1 VGRPTRHRTGHDDGD
16 AHAPGHDHG
25 DDHGDGVHHDGVQHD
40 GVHHDG
46 VHHDGVTTPADTH
59 THRRGLA
66 GLVMAV
72 VVPHDHGAHSG
83 ERVLE
88 STADGIRAVALS
100 LGILATTAAVEL
112 VVAVLS
118 HSVALLADTIHNFA
132 DALTAVPL
140 ALAFKMGRR
149 PPTRR
154 YTYGFGRAE
163 DLAGVAIV
171 AMIAASTVVAAYEAV
186 SRLMH
191 PRPITGAGWVMAAG
205 GVGFLGN
212 ELVAVYRVRVG
223 RRIGS
228 AALVADGM
236 HARSDGFTSLA
247 VVVGAIAVVAGAPR
261 ADPIVGVV
269 ISAAVIVVLLGA
281 TRTIYRRLMD
291 SVDPALVD
299 QVEGVLAGVPGVDR
313 VDGVRIRW
321 VGHELR
327 AEIQISS
334 EPTLSLVDAHAIA
347 EEAHHRLL
355 HDVPRLAEAVIHT
368 SPTGEPGH
376 DAPNYHEAVEHH
388 FAPKPAHVEGRDPH
402 APPSSSP

>member
-1 VGRPTRHRTGHDDGD
+1 MGRPTRHRTGHDDGD
-16 AHAPGHDHG
+16 ARAPGHHHVGNDH
-25 DDHGDGVHHDGVQHD
+25 DAHDGVS
-40 GVHHDG
+40 
-46 VHHDGVTTPADTH
+46 TAADAH
-59 THRRGLA
+59 THRRGLV
-66 GLVMAV
+66 GLVMSV
-72 VVPHDHGAHSG
+72 VLPHDHGAHSG

-88 STADGIRAVALS
+88 STSDGIRAVALS

-171 AMIAASTVVAAYEAV
+171 AIIAASTVVAAYEAV

-191 PRPITGAGWVMAAG
+191 PRPINGAGWVMAAG

-212 ELVAVYRVRVG
+212 ELVAIYRVRVG

-247 VVVGAIAVVAGAPR
+247 VVVGAIAVGAGAPR

-299 QVEGVLAGVPGVDR
+299 QVERVLKDVPGVDG
-313 VDGVRIRW
+313 VDTVRIRW

-327 AEIQISS
+327 AEIQILSD
-334 EPTLSLVDAHAIA
+334 PALSLVDAHAIA

-368 SPTGEPGH
+368 SPTEDPGH
-376 DAPNYHEAVEHH
+376 DALNYHEAVEHH
-388 FAPKPAHVEGRDPH
+388 FAAKPSPDDGRDPH
-402 APPSSSP
+402 ATRSESP

>member
-1 VGRPTRHRTGHDDGD
+1 LRHPTRHHAGHDDK
-16 AHAPGHDHG
+16 
-25 DDHGDGVHHDGVQHD
+25 
-40 GVHHDG
+40 
-46 VHHDGVTTPADTH
+46 H

-66 GLVMAV
+66 GLLKSV
-72 VVPHDHGAHSG
+72 VSPHDHGAHSG

-88 STADGIRAVALS
+88 STSDGIRAVAAS
-100 LGILATTAAVEL
+100 LAVLAATAAVEL
-112 VVAVLS
+112 VVALLS

-163 DLAGVAIV
+163 DIAGVAIV
-171 AMIAASTVVAAYEAV
+171 AMITASTAVAAYEAV
-186 SRLMH
+186 NRLMH
-191 PRPITGAGWVMAAG
+191 PHPISGVGWVMAAG
-205 GVGFLGN
+205 GVGFVGN

-247 VVVGAIAVVAGAPR
+247 VVASAVAVAAGSPR
-261 ADPIVGVV
+261 ADPIVALV
-269 ISAAVIVVLLGA
+269 ITGAVAIVLLGA

-291 SVDPALVD
+291 SVDPGLVD
-299 QVEGVLAGVPGVDR
+299 QVESVLSDVPGVER
-313 VDGVRIRW
+313 VDDVRIRW

-334 EPTLSLVDAHAIA
+334 DPSLSLVDAHSIA

-355 HDVPRLAEAVIHT
+355 HEVPRLAEAVIHT
-368 SPTGEPGH
+368 SPS
-376 DAPNYHEAVEHH
+376 DAPGDEIASHHDVVAHH
-388 FAPKPAHVEGRDPH
+388 FGHRRSAGNGPDHG
-402 APPSSSP
+402 

>member
-1 VGRPTRHRTGHDDGD
+1 MGHPTRHHSD
-16 AHAPGHDHG
+16 P
-25 DDHGDGVHHDGVQHD
+25 QS
-40 GVHHDG
+40 
-46 VHHDGVTTPADTH
+46 TH
-59 THRRGLA
+59 THRRGLI
-66 GLVMAV
+66 GLLISFVS
-72 VVPHDHGAHSG
+72 PHDHGAHSG

-88 STADGIRAVALS
+88 STSDGIRAVALS
-100 LGILATTAAVEL
+100 LAGLAATAAVEL
-112 VVAVLS
+112 VVALLS

-140 ALAFKMGRR
+140 ALAFRMGRR

-171 AMIAASTVVAAYEAV
+171 TTIAASTAVAAYEAI

-191 PRPITGAGWVMAAG
+191 PQAISGAGWVMAAG
-205 GVGFLGN
+205 GLGFVGN
-212 ELVAVYRVRVG
+212 ELVASYRVRVG

-247 VVVGAIAVVAGAPR
+247 VVIGAIAVVAGAPR
-261 ADPIVGVV
+261 ADPIVGLV
-269 ISAAVIVVLLGA
+269 ITAAVAVVLLGA

-299 QVEGVLAGVPGVDR
+299 QVEDVLRAVPGVDG

-334 EPTLSLVDAHAIA
+334 DPELSLVEAHAIA

-355 HDVPRLAEAVIHT
+355 HEVSRLAEAVIHT
-368 SPTGEPGH
+368 NPSGSPGVGAQGYH
-376 DAPNYHEAVEHH
+376 DTVAHH
-388 FAPKPAHVEGRDPH
+388 FKQDTDHVPRPSSRRSAQSAVHHLDHHSDHDHGRGHGHGHEGRDGEQTTRTE
-402 APPSSSP
+402 SP

>member
-1 VGRPTRHRTGHDDGD
+1 M
-16 AHAPGHDHG
+16 
-25 DDHGDGVHHDGVQHD
+25 
-40 GVHHDG
+40 
-46 VHHDGVTTPADTH
+46 
-59 THRRGLA
+59 
-66 GLVMAV
+66 GLVRSV
-72 VVPHDHGAHSG
+72 VLPHDHGAHSG

-88 STADGIRAVALS
+88 STSAGIRAVALS
-100 LGILATTAAVEL
+100 LGILTVTAVLQL

-132 DALTAVPL
+132 DALTALPL

-171 AMIAASTVVAAYEAV
+171 AIIAASTVIAALESV
-186 SRLMH
+186 DRLMH
-191 PRPITGAGWVMAAG
+191 PRPISGAGWVMAAG
-205 GVGFLGN
+205 GAGFVGN
-212 ELVAVYRVRVG
+212 ELVAMYRIRVG

-228 AALVADGM
+228 AALVADGL

-247 VVVGAIAVVAGAPR
+247 VVVGAVAVLAGAPR

-269 ISAAVIVVLLGA
+269 ITAAVTVVLLGA

-291 SVDPALVD
+291 SVDPELVD
-299 QVEGVLAGVPGVDR
+299 QVERVLGQVPGVDG
-313 VDGVRIRW
+313 VDNVRIRW

-334 EPTLSLVDAHAIA
+334 DPSLSLVDAHSIA

-355 HDVPRLAEAVIHT
+355 HEVSRLAEAVIHT
-368 SPTGEPGH
+368 NPSGRPGH
-376 DAPNYHEAVEHH
+376 DKPDYHEAVAHH
-388 FAPKPAHVEGRDPH
+388 FPDQRGHEGEHR
-402 APPSSSP
+402 

>member
-1 VGRPTRHRTGHDDGD
+1 MGNPTTHRTGHDDED
-16 AHAPGHDHG
+16 AHAGAGGHGPDH
-25 DDHGDGVHHDGVQHD
+25 DDHHEDRDRDGHHPDGVPLDGHR
-40 GVHHDG
+40 
-46 VHHDGVTTPADTH
+46 
-59 THRRGLA
+59 HRRGLT
-66 GLVMAV
+66 GLVASV
-72 VVPHDHGAHSG
+72 VLPHDHGAHSG

-88 STADGIRAVALS
+88 STSAGIRAVGLS
-100 LGILATTAAVEL
+100 LGILAVTAVL
-112 VVAVLS
+112 QLIVALLS

-132 DALTAVPL
+132 DALTALPL

-149 PPTRR
+149 RPTRR

-171 AMIAASTVVAAYEAV
+171 AIIAASTVVAAYEAV
-186 SRLMH
+186 DRLMH
-191 PRPITGAGWVMAAG
+191 PRPISGAAWVMAAG

-212 ELVAVYRVRVG
+212 ELVAMYRVRVG

-228 AALVADGM
+228 AALVADGL

-247 VVVGAIAVVAGAPR
+247 VVVGAVAVLAGAPR

-269 ISAAVIVVLLGA
+269 ITAAVTLVLLGA

-291 SVDPALVD
+291 SVDPGLVD
-299 QVEGVLAGVPGVDR
+299 QVESVLTQVPGVDG
-313 VDGVRIRW
+313 VDNVRIRW

-334 EPTLSLVDAHAIA
+334 DPSLSLVDAHSIA

-355 HDVPRLAEAVIHT
+355 HEVSRLAEAVIHT
-368 SPTGEPGH
+368 SPSGHPGH
-376 DAPNYHEAVEHH
+376 DTPDYHQAVAHHFPEQQARDEEHH
-388 FAPKPAHVEGRDPH
+388 
-402 APPSSSP
+402 

>member
-1 VGRPTRHRTGHDDGD
+1 VGHSTTHRPGHDEDHHDDGD
-16 AHAPGHDHG
+16 HDDGG
-25 DDHGDGVHHDGVQHD
+25 DDDGGGGHAH
-40 GVHHDG
+40 
-46 VHHDGVTTPADTH
+46 PAAH
-59 THRRGLA
+59 THRGGLL
-66 GLVMAV
+66 GLLSAV

-88 STADGIRAVALS
+88 STSDGIRAVALS
-100 LGILATTAAVEL
+100 LGILAATAAVEL
-112 VVAVLS
+112 VVALLS

-140 ALAFKMGRR
+140 AIAFKMGRR
-149 PPTRR
+149 PATRR

-171 AMIAASTVVAAYEAV
+171 AMIAASTVVAGYEAV
-186 SRLMH
+186 MRLLH
-191 PRPITGAGWVMAAG
+191 PRAINGAGWVMGAG
-205 GVGFLGN
+205 VVGFLGN

-247 VVVGAIAVVAGAPR
+247 VVIGAIAVVAGAPG
-261 ADPIVGVV
+261 ADPIVGLV
-269 ISAAVIVVLLGA
+269 ITAAVTVVLLGA

-291 SVDPALVD
+291 SVDPDLVD
-299 QVEGVLAGVPGVDR
+299 HVHTILAGVPGVER
-313 VDGVRIRW
+313 VDSVRIRW

-334 EPTLSLVDAHAIA
+334 DPALSLVDAHGIA

-355 HDVPRLAEAVIHT
+355 HEVARLAEAVIHT
-368 SPTGEPGH
+368 SPSRRPGP
-376 DAPNYHEAVEHH
+376 DAPDYHEAVAHH
-388 FAPKPAHVEGRDPH
+388 FAPRDSPEGRDDH
-402 APPSSSP
+402 ADSP